1 VIYLDTHTVVFLYLG
16 EVSKMSPA
24 AREAIEKHD
33 LLVSPAVVLELE
45 YLHEIGRL
53 TPTATA
59 VIDDLSDRIGL
70 KVCDLAF
77 RTIVRQALTEKW
89 SRDPFDRLIV
99 AHAKAQKAPLVARDE
114 RIRANYR
121 LAVW

>member
-16 EVSKMSPA
+16 EISRLSPA
-24 AREAIEKHD
+24 AREAIEKND

-53 TPTATA
+53 TPEATK
-59 VIDDLSDRIGL
+59 VIEDLSARIGL
-70 KVCDLAF
+70 AICDLPF
-77 RTIVRQALTEKW
+77 RAIVRQALSEKW

-99 AHAKAQKAPLVARDE
+99 AHAKAQKTPLVTRDQK
-114 RIRANYR
+114 IRENYR